1 MNENALDYQAVLVGN
16 EKNILLFETNPS
28 TLSEILI
35 KQECKVTKI
44 VINQNEKT
52 RIQHKKNALIL
63 EDENNPLEDLVGSEK
78 FDVIV
83 LGDFLHCIKYPV
95 IFLKKLKDFLNTDG
109 YLVLS
114 ITNIGHAYNR
124 IKLLNGEFVYT
135 EDDLVNENFL
145 RFFTF
150 ETILHLVSDTNYSIT
165 KLYREKED
173 LDLVHRKDLKYYTIP
188 LELVKSIKND
198 PESLVSKYVFSI
210 SPVSTEGSEID
221 YLKEFPKSLTTERL
235 KEFMEYYKGNLAE
248 TYDKIIDE
256 KNKIISELERTLDG
270 DISTVKELDKPSPE
284 TEHDK
289 RERIM
294 TQRKMIR
301 RSEISAEETGKDNK
315 DRILDLQV
323 IIKGLEDSKRINKMM
338 IIGLEKSKRENMKMI
353 MGLEDSKFENM
364 KMIIGLEES
373 KEKDAEMIKG
383 LEESLNETEQYLKK
397 TVEEYEKTIDEI
409 YSSTT
414 WKIASKFTGG
424 RVKRKKK

>member
-1 MNENALDYQAVLVGN
+1 MNHNALDYQATLVGN
-16 EKNILLFETNPS
+16 EKNTLLFETNPN

-35 KQECKVTKI
+35 KQKCKVTKI

-52 RIQHKKNALIL
+52 RVQDQKNALIL
-63 EDENNPLEDLVGSEK
+63 EDENNPLKDLVGSEK

-83 LGDFLHCIKYPV
+83 LGDFLQCIKYPV

-135 EDDLVNENFL
+135 EDGLINENFL

-173 LDLVHRKDLKYYTIP
+173 LDLVHRKDMKYFTIP
-188 LELVKSIKND
+188 DELIKSIKND

-210 SPVSTEGSEID
+210 SPASTDSSKID

-235 KEFMEYYKGNLAE
+235 KEFFRYYQGDIAE
-248 TYDKIIDE
+248 TYDRIIDE
-256 KNKIISELERTLDG
+256 KNKVIGELEKSIDESMGTG
-270 DISTVKELDKPSPE
+270 KKLDKLSPE
-284 TEHDK
+284 TERYN
-289 RERIM
+289 RERIKVM
-294 TQRKMIR
+294 
-301 RSEISAEETGKDNK
+301 SETERHNT
-315 DRILDLQV
+315 DRIFIQNDM
-323 IIKGLEDSKRINKMM
+323 IKGLEESKRISKMM
-338 IIGLEKSKRENMKMI
+338 IEGLEKSKYENMKMI
-353 MGLEDSKFENM
+353 MGLE
-364 KMIIGLEES
+364 ES
-373 KEKDAEMIKG
+373 KEKDAGMIKG
-383 LEESLNETEQYLKK
+383 LEESLKETEQYLKK

-414 WKIASKFTGG
+414 WKLASKFTRGQT
-424 RVKRKKK
+424 KRKKN

>member
-16 EKNILLFETNPS
+16 EKNTLLFETNPS

-95 IFLKKLKDFLNTDG
+95 VFLKKLKDFLNTDG

-135 EDDLVNENFL
+135 EDGLINENFL

-150 ETILHLVSDTNYSIT
+150 ETILHLVSDANYSIT

-173 LDLVHRKDLKYYTIP
+173 LDLIHRKDLKYFTIP
-188 LELVKSIKND
+188 DELIESIKND

-210 SPVSTEGSEID
+210 SPVSTGNSTTYD
-221 YLKEFPKSLTTERL
+221 YLKEFTKSLTTERL
-235 KEFMEYYKGNLAE
+235 KELIRYYKEDLSLA
-248 TYDKIIDE
+248 YDKKLEERDSQIR
-256 KNKIISELERTLDG
+256 ELK
-270 DISTVKELDKPSPE
+270 KELDK
-284 TEHDK
+284 
-289 RERIM
+289 
-294 TQRKMIR
+294 
-301 RSEISAEETGKDNK
+301 
-315 DRILDLQV
+315 
-323 IIKGLEDSKRINKMM
+323 IKKN
-338 IIGLEKSKRENMKMI
+338 
-353 MGLEDSKFENM
+353 
-364 KMIIGLEES
+364 
-373 KEKDAEMIKG
+373 
-383 LEESLNETEQYLKK
+383 T
-397 TVEEYEKTIDEI
+397 
-409 YSSTT
+409 
-414 WKIASKFTGG
+414 
-424 RVKRKKK
+424 

>member
-1 MNENALDYQAVLVGN
+1 MNDNALDYQAALVGN
-16 EKNILLFETNPS
+16 EKNTLLFETVPN

-35 KQECKVTKI
+35 KQKCKVTKI

-52 RIQHKKNALIL
+52 RVQDQKNALIL
-63 EDENNPLEDLVGSEK
+63 EDENTPLEDLVGSEK

-83 LGDFLHCIKYPV
+83 LGDFLQCIKYPV

-135 EDDLVNENFL
+135 EDGLINENFL

-173 LDLVHRKDLKYYTIP
+173 LDLVHRKDMKYFTIP
-188 LELVKSIKND
+188 DELIKSIKND

-210 SPVSTEGSEID
+210 SPVSTDSSEID

-235 KEFMEYYKGNLAE
+235 KEFMGYYKGNLAE

-256 KNKIISELERTLDG
+256 KNKVISELERTLDG
-270 DISTVKELDKPSPE
+270 NISTVKELDKLSPE
-284 TEHDK
+284 TERYN
-289 RERIM
+289 RERIKVM
-294 TQRKMIR
+294 G
-301 RSEISAEETGKDNK
+301 ETEQYNK
-315 DRILDLQV
+315 DRISIQKNM
-323 IIKGLEDSKRINKMM
+323 IKGLE
-338 IIGLEKSKRENMKMI
+338 ESKRENMKMI
-353 MGLEDSKFENM
+353 MGLEESKRENM
-364 KMIIGLEES
+364 KMIMGLEES
-373 KEKDAEMIKG
+373 KEKDAKMIKG
-383 LEESLNETEQYLKK
+383 LEES
-397 TVEEYEKTIDEI
+397 VEKFKETIDEI

-424 RVKRKKK
+424 QTKRKKN

>member
-1 MNENALDYQAVLVGN
+1 MNDNALDYQAALVGN

-35 KQECKVTKI
+35 KQKCKVKKI
-44 VINQNEKT
+44 VMNQNEKT
-52 RIQHKKNALIL
+52 RVQDQKNALIL
-63 EDENNPLEDLVGSEK
+63 DDENNPLEDLVGSEK

-83 LGDFLHCIKYPV
+83 LGDFLQCIKYPA

-135 EDDLVNENFL
+135 KDSLINENFL

-173 LDLVHRKDLKYYTIP
+173 LDLVHRKDLKYFTIP
-188 LELVKSIKND
+188 LELVKSIEND

-210 SPVSTEGSEID
+210 SPTSIDSSEID
-221 YLKEFPKSLTTERL
+221 YLKEFPKSLATERL
-235 KEFMEYYKGNLAE
+235 KEFFRYYQGDIAE
-248 TYDKIIDE
+248 TYDRIIDE
-256 KNKIISELERTLDG
+256 KNRVIEELEKSIDERKG
-270 DISTVKELDKPSPE
+270 TVKGLDKLSPQ
-284 TEHDK
+284 TERYN
-289 RERIM
+289 RERIKVM
-294 TQRKMIR
+294 
-301 RSEISAEETGKDNK
+301 GKTEQYNK
-315 DRILDLQV
+315 DRISVQKTM
-323 IIKGLEDSKRINKMM
+323 IKGLEQSKRENRDM
-338 IIGLEKSKRENMKMI
+338 IKGLEESVKETEQYNKDRLRVQLEMIKGLEQSKRENMKMI
-353 MGLEDSKFENM
+353 MGLED
-364 KMIIGLEES
+364 S

-414 WKIASKFTGG
+414 WKLASKFTGG
-424 RVKRKKK
+424 KTKRKKN